1 MPPRVHPQQALAIY
15 AEPLAAGRR
24 VLVFADRAT
33 GLLER
38 LEELGAEAVVLLT
51 PDDDLED
58 LAGARFD
65 LAIVADLSRS
75 PDPAALLASLRRML
89 GESGAALVASTRP
102 DPAEDSD
109 GEPLDYYA
117 LFDLVARE
125 FADVRMIA
133 QLPFHGIAL
142 AEVGDENEAPAVT
155 VDTQL
160 ADADRA
166 PQAFVALA
174 SQRGTSLDPYAIVEL
189 PAPEPAPLDVRA
201 LDDMRALLEEQGAQL
216 DLTRADLRETTAQL
230 EEARARLEAMRDQ
243 LDQRTD
249 ATAALRAQAARAGE
263 LEREV
268 AGRTRQLA
276 ELSSDIASLR
286 VAAEAG
292 RAAAAQVD
300 ELARR
305 ADRADRTRAEAESE
319 VARLLEG
326 QAAELLAFEEA
337 LRERA
342 LAIRSLEAEVARRE
356 RLVRELVGALDEHAL
371 RADDGHSMHAPHAAH
386 AAQPHAAHAAQ
397 EVITDGG
404 ASGIEA
410 ALTVENAQLRQRLD
424 GLALELARR
433 EGEAQATAWSFAE
446 LERKLTQA
454 ASSPAPPSSV
464 PPAAADAG
472 PRLAAALDELD
483 ALRHAL
489 TQEHEARARAESGE
503 ELVRARQELSRQ
515 AELLEQLGQKLAS
528 VGAPG
533 ARNEELR

>member
-24 VLVFADRAT
+24 VLVFADPAT

-38 LEELGAEAVVLLT
+38 LEELGAAAVVLLT

-65 LAIVADLSRS
+65 LAIVAELSRS

-89 GESGAALVASTRP
+89 GESGAALVASTKP

-142 AEVGDENEAPAVT
+142 VEVGDEDEAPAVT

-174 SQRGTSLDPYAIVEL
+174 SQRGTSLDPYSIVEL
-189 PAPEPAPLDVRA
+189 PAPEPALLDVRA
-201 LDDMRALLEEQGAQL
+201 LDDARALLEEQGAQL

-230 EEARARLEAMRDQ
+230 EEARARLDAMREQ
-243 LDQRTD
+243 LDQR
-249 ATAALRAQAARAGE
+249 AEGTAALRAQAARAGE

-268 AGRTRQLA
+268 AGRARQLA
-276 ELSSDIASLR
+276 ELSSDVASLR
-286 VAAEAG
+286 LAAEAG
-292 RAAAAQVD
+292 RTAAAQAD

-305 ADRADRTRAEAESE
+305 AERADRTRAEAESE

-371 RADDGHSMHAPHAAH
+371 RADDGHSMPAPHAA
-386 AAQPHAAHAAQ
+386 QAAQ
-397 EVITDGG
+397 EVIADGG
-404 ASGIEA
+404 ASEIEA

-433 EGEAQATAWSFAE
+433 EGEAQATAWSIAE
-446 LERKLTQA
+446 LERKLAQA

-503 ELVRARQELSRQ
+503 ELVRAREELSRQ